1 MVRKMA
7 KNLVLSRISASDVS
21 KRNQIEDLT
30 MNLDESAIVLLEDG
44 VIGINSPQFPYMK
57 LLDQKI
63 PIFCLIEDLEARG
76 FAPDEIKTNIKK
88 INYDDLIDLIDKSD
102 RIISWL

>member
-1 MVRKMA
+1 MA
-7 KNLVLSRISASDVS
+7 KNLILSRVSASDVL
-21 KRNQIEDLT
+21 KKNQIEDLT
-30 MNLDESAIVLLEDG
+30 ANLEESAMVLLEDG
-44 VIGINSPQFPYMK
+44 VIGINSAQFPYEK
-57 LLDQKI
+57 LEDQKI

-76 FAPDEIKTNIKK
+76 FIPDEIKANIKM